1 MDILIAINKP
11 RDITSQDAVTSVK
24 RILKVKKAGHTGTLD
39 PLATGLLIICINR
52 ATRLASYFSDL
63 DKEYKAVMK
72 LGETT
77 DTQDACGNIIEQ
89 RETGNIDEGRIEDTL
104 KSFKG
109 TSLQHPP
116 MFSALKHKGQS
127 LYKYARQG
135 IEIERSSR
143 EITIHNISLI
153 NIALPYVTFSA
164 RCSKGTYIRTLCH
177 DIGQK
182 LGTGAHLHALERT
195 AVGPFILGNSLTLEE
210 LKAVSEGEPADRGFY
225 NMKEA
230 LSWMPE
236 YKINQAVIKAV
247 MNGHPIQIGSMR
259 PTEDIKYASGIKI
272 VSPEGDLLAIG
283 SYSTVNNEIKMD
295 VVFA

>member
-11 RDITSQDAVTSVK
+11 KDITSQDAVTRVK

-52 ATRLASYFSDL
+52 ATRLASYFSGL

-77 DTQDACGNIIEQ
+77 DTQDACGRIIQ
-89 RETGNIDEGRIEDTL
+89 RMDTDHIDEGRIEDTL
-104 KSFKG
+104 QSFKG

-127 LYKYARQG
+127 LYTYARQG
-135 IEIERSSR
+135 IEIERSLR
-143 EITIHNISLI
+143 EITIHSIKLLNID
-153 NIALPYVTFSA
+153 LPFVTFST

-182 LGTGAHLHALERT
+182 LAVGAHLLELERT
-195 AVGPFILGNSLTLEE
+195 AVGPFNLENSLTLEE
-210 LKAVSEGEPADRGFY
+210 LKAVSEGERADRGFY
-225 NMKEA
+225 TMYEA

-236 YKINQAVIKAV
+236 FKIKESMVKAVIH
-247 MNGHPIQIGSMR
+247 GHPIKTGNS
-259 PTEDIKYASGIKI
+259 ELAGDIISVSGIRI
-272 VSPEGDLLAIG
+272 VSPAGNLLAIG
-283 SYSTVNNEIKMD
+283 SHSAVTNEIKMD
-295 VVFA
+295 VVFT